1 MAIIVKY
8 KKKVNE
14 DDSPSSSQQPENPND
29 ARIREINSKIVQ
41 EQNKIFQAEKTY
53 QNIKA
58 TCNNNII
65 QLNNEKA
72 KLGASVDANSVK
84 TESLKSDFK
93 MGLFES
99 TVNKTDE
106 LFGIICLS
114 FDSIDGLSYRPSDT
128 RCRTI
133 ARDIINNIYR
143 KENKESMSEDAF
155 KDYVYSR
162 LNNSH
167 VSLSKKERDA
177 FMENLLNGLKESVLF
192 SWIFENNKTNE

>member
-143 KENKESMSEDAF
+143 KENKESMSEDVF

-167 VSLSKKERDA
+167 ISLSKKERDA

>member
-14 DDSPSSSQQPENPND
+14 DDSPSSSQQSENPND

-41 EQNKIFQAEKTY
+41 EQNKILQAEKTY

-143 KENKESMSEDAF
+143 KENKESMSEDSF

>member
-84 TESLKSDFK
+84 TESLRSDFK

>member
-41 EQNKIFQAEKTY
+41 EQNKILQAEKTY

-143 KENKESMSEDAF
+143 KENKESMSEDVF

>member
-41 EQNKIFQAEKTY
+41 EQNKILQTEKVY

-167 VSLSKKERDA
+167 VSLSRKERDA

>member
-14 DDSPSSSQQPENPND
+14 DDSPSSSQQSENPND
-29 ARIREINSKIVQ
+29 VRIREINSKIVQ
-41 EQNKIFQAEKTY
+41 EQNKILQAEKTY

-84 TESLKSDFK
+84 TESLRSDFK

-143 KENKESMSEDAF
+143 KENKESMSEDVF

-167 VSLSKKERDA
+167 ISLSKKERDA

>member
-14 DDSPSSSQQPENPND
+14 DDSPSSSQQSENPND
-29 ARIREINSKIVQ
+29 VRIREINSKIVQ
-41 EQNKIFQAEKTY
+41 EQNKILQAEKTY

-143 KENKESMSEDAF
+143 KENKESMSEDVF

-167 VSLSKKERDA
+167 ISLSKKERDA

>member
-41 EQNKIFQAEKTY
+41 EQNKILQAEKTY

-72 KLGASVDANSVK
+72 KL
-84 TESLKSDFK
+84 
-93 MGLFES
+93 
-99 TVNKTDE
+99 
-106 LFGIICLS
+106 
-114 FDSIDGLSYRPSDT
+114 
-128 RCRTI
+128 
-133 ARDIINNIYR
+133 
-143 KENKESMSEDAF
+143 
-155 KDYVYSR
+155 
-162 LNNSH
+162 
-167 VSLSKKERDA
+167 
-177 FMENLLNGLKESVLF
+177 
-192 SWIFENNKTNE
+192 

>member
-41 EQNKIFQAEKTY
+41 EQNKILQAEKTY
-53 QNIKA
+53 QNIKSA
-58 TCNNNII
+58 CNNNII

-155 KDYVYSR
+155 KEYVYSR

-167 VSLSKKERDA
+167 ISLSKKERDA

>member
-41 EQNKIFQAEKTY
+41 EQNKILQAEKTY
-53 QNIKA
+53 QNIKS

-155 KDYVYSR
+155 KEYVYSR

>member
-14 DDSPSSSQQPENPND
+14 DDSPSSSQQPDNPND

-41 EQNKIFQAEKTY
+41 EQNKILQAEKTY

>member
-41 EQNKIFQAEKTY
+41 EQNKILQAEKTY

-143 KENKESMSEDAF
+143 KENKESMSEDVF

-167 VSLSKKERDA
+167 ISLSKKERDA

-192 SWIFENNKTNE
+192 SLFFENNKTNE

>member
-41 EQNKIFQAEKTY
+41 EQNKILQAEKTY

-65 QLNNEKA
+65 QLNNEKV

-167 VSLSKKERDA
+167 VSLSRKERDA